1 MSTKIII
8 DNTDYDIYPQEN
20 GDLLLKP
27 KIIKIS
33 DMDRLKEYDFC
44 NSIIISCKINND
56 ILNKN
61 KYKPILNYI
70 YNIINNGTKIIRNTT
85 LNIKTIKYNIRGYY
99 YLQDLGISIQGA
111 DSNKSIYE
119 IVNQCNKNNIRLNIK
134 IKLDDNKLI
143 NVIV

>member
-27 KIIKIS
+27 KIIKIN

-44 NSIIISCKINND
+44 NSTIISCKINND

-61 KYKPILNYI
+61 KYKQILNDI
-70 YNIINNGTKIIRNTT
+70 YNNPNRYPYLVQVYDSVEDKLSYHVKIYQVDYDKFEQINK
-85 LNIKTIKYNIRGYY
+85 
-99 YLQDLGISIQGA
+99 
-111 DSNKSIYE
+111 
-119 IVNQCNKNNIRLNIK
+119 
-134 IKLDDNKLI
+134 
-143 NVIV
+143 